1 MRGAWKSWALL
12 LAVVSTTITPAPT
25 ADSDATELFKKARE
39 RVLANLARTPRYTCV
54 ENIVREQYVPVSKTK
69 APGCAA
75 LIAARRQHQLPV
87 DMLWRDRLH
96 LDVAVV
102 DGEEMFSWAGA
113 GKFETDSLEKLVGT
127 GSTGS
132 GDFASFLTS
141 VFRVGP
147 DTVRYL
153 GIQNDSAVFE
163 YNVSLARSHYT
174 YTTRG
179 RQNTIGYGG
188 SFHVDP
194 IDGELQRL
202 IVETEAFPAGEQA
215 CQATDVMDYHTVKI
229 GSGEFMLPEV
239 STMNVLFQSGG
250 ESRNETRYSDCREYV
265 GESTIR
271 FDDVETTA
279 GTANSKAPLRPLPP
293 GLRLQVA
300 LSSPI
305 HGETAAAGDAVTG
318 IVLHDI
324 KDKSA
329 GVLVHE
335 KDRVHGRILRIE
347 QEFLPSPR
355 WTVVLRFE
363 TIERNGA
370 EQPVTL
376 EQVGGN
382 EFHFPVHGALALDS
396 KFHSEW
402 QTR

>member
-1 MRGAWKSWALL
+1 M
-12 LAVVSTTITPAPT
+12 T
-25 ADSDATELFKKARE
+25 ADSAATELFKKARE

-54 ENIVREQYVPVSKTK
+54 ENIVRAQYVPASKTK
-69 APGCAA
+69 VPGCAA
-75 LIAARRQHQLPV
+75 LIAARRQHQLPME
-87 DMLWRDRLH
+87 MLWRDRLH

-141 VFRVGP
+141 VFRIGP

-163 YNVSLARSHYT
+163 YNVSLGRSHYT
-174 YTTRG
+174 YSTRG
-179 RQNTIGYGG
+179 RQNIIGYGG

-194 IDGELQRL
+194 ADGELQRL
-202 IVETEAFPAGEQA
+202 TVETDAFPAGEQA
-215 CQATDVMDYHTVKI
+215 CQAIDVMDYHTVKI

-239 STMNVLFQSGG
+239 SSMNVLFQSGA
-250 ESRNETRYSDCREYV
+250 EARNETRYSDCREYV

-271 FDDVETTA
+271 FDDVETRA
-279 GTANSKAPLRPLPP
+279 GTADSKATLLPLPP
-293 GLRLQVA
+293 GLRLQIA

-305 HGETAAAGDAVTG
+305 NGETAAAGDPVTG
-318 IVLHDI
+318 VVLRDVK
-324 KDKSA
+324 KDKSS

-347 QEFLPSPR
+347 QAFLPAPR
-355 WTVVLRFE
+355 WTVVLRFD
-363 TIERNGA
+363 TIERYGT
-370 EQPVTL
+370 EQPVML
-376 EQVGGN
+376 EQVGAD